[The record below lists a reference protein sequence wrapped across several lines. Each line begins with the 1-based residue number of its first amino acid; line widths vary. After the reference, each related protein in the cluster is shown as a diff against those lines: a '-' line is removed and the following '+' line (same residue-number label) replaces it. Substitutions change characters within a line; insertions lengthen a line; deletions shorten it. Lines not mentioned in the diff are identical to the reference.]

1 MFEKFKLTLTGA
13 ASHSFGRKTYL
24 RGKPVVSDDQDEVA
38 WAMRTGRFK
47 VEPVDEADPAP
58 VDPEQ
63 APSRGGVMVTLNPKE
78 IARAVADGLNNQD
91 PEPVSAEETPEP
103 APEPDP
109 PDGRSWSDDALQALL
124 VEPIKTIEPRLAEL
138 TVADLERLRELE
150 EAEPDTRKTLLS
162 EIDQELGKKR

>member
-1 MFEKFKLTLTGA
+1 
-13 ASHSFGRKTYL
+13 
-24 RGKPVVSDDQDEVA
+24 
-38 WAMRTGRFK
+38 
-47 VEPVDEADPAP
+47 
-58 VDPEQ
+58 PEQ

-91 PEPVSAEETPEP
+91 PEPVSAEETPGP

-162 EIDQELGKKR
+162 EIDQELDKKR